1 MVVKLIKGVTTML
14 YYKGLIISYDESA
27 KDYVI
32 KISAEEELNEH
43 FNSLS
48 YVYNYIDM
56 LLLGEL

>member
-1 MVVKLIKGVTTML
+1 ML